1 MARRREEPRPA
12 QLGLALR
19 EIAGNITLTKRSAY
33 AWYVVPPARWAWRA
47 DGDRRGMVESAGI
60 AYAGLAGR
68 RLRIRVTSRPYP
80 VAAWARGL
88 HARTPSPLPG
98 AQENTWSDNLLAQ
111 QRYLRTS
118 ATAEKEVYLGVE
130 IAPRS
135 RITALLDAVMGKAGN
150 RELAHLD
157 RDVEMIGEVVGS
169 PGIGGQPADPRR
181 MEWLLHRS
189 VGLGL
194 PAPGGLMSPPGLSAE
209 WETTDLHAF
218 TEGVVVRP
226 TPLGRC
232 VQMIDR
238 RPDHDPLTSYVA
250 VVTLGR
256 MPELVVPD
264 PRGPWLSATD
274 ALPFPVEVCSTVD
287 VLAGTATR
295 TGVTKALL
303 RIRDQQRQY
312 QIHDVDEPAALTRQ
326 AEHARHIEDEMS
338 HGDDLVSTRTEGWYR
353 LAVAGRTENECMERV
368 RAVRDLYKRRHMDAV
383 LTKGQASLVREFV
396 PGEPIA
402 SSAYRRRLP
411 MRYFAAGLP
420 QVSTRLGDRRGP
432 LIGIIASSVRR
443 PVMFDTHYSTE
454 VKKASGLVPIV
465 GRQGAGKSVLEAAI
479 CYQAARRGIRTVM
492 LDPSGPLAALAE
504 MPELRE
510 FAEHIDLAKAPAGT
524 LSPWAV
530 VPEPQPGHVD
540 SQEQY
545 DEAMDEARAER
556 KTLAIDIA
564 RMLLPAQIDHN
575 PHTEPLLLRAIREV
589 GAEPTSNYWAVVWR
603 LREYAGLRFD
613 GAPMDPDDE
622 GYKRLRDESAAMHAQ
637 TLADLLSDTAETRQ
651 GRLFFPPLTPQGQE
665 LAARPP
671 HTEAVLTVITMSGL
685 VLPNP
690 TVPREHWSFT
700 ERMSVPALHLASWYA
715 TRAIYGLPRHVRKV
729 LALDECHFLAMWPV
743 GRALF
748 QRVGRDTRKYNVCCL
763 AASQDPADTLN
774 MDVANHVAA
783 SFIGRIEDERVAAD
797 ALRLL
802 GVPTRGRLR
811 ARDRHAVPARSGR
824 HAAGLP
830 GVRVPGRGRQRRPV
844 RGRPLVQRGPA
855 RGGQHRRP
863 AAGRGRR
870 RPVQCGRLRRLRR
883 RPGDRMIIALPAA
896 SGRALRAA
904 ARALDH
910 AAGRADVP
918 ATERVAVGRDPA
930 PAPDRLRS
938 GARGGVVAAPAA
950 TGRGGCGSPRK
961 CWACSCWPARRCS
974 SPPAPPRRCRSSAAA
989 RPRRRRSRRSRASPA
1004 SSCPSPTRCRR
1015 PRTRSRRTRRP
1026 PRSSSTAWP
1035 GCPGTPTTSAAAAP
1049 PATRPA
1055 RSRPGPPG

>member
-47 DGDRRGMVESAGI
+47 DGDRRAMVDSAGI

-98 AQENTWSDNLLAQ
+98 ARDNDWSDNLLAQ

-135 RITALLDAVMGKAGN
+135 RITALADAVLGKAGN

-157 RDVEMIGEVVGS
+157 RDVELISEVVRS

-295 TGVTKALL
+295 GGVTKALL

-326 AEHARHIEDEMS
+326 AEHARRIEDEMS

-353 LAVAGRTENECMERV
+353 LAVAAPTENECMERV

-420 QVSTRLGDRRGP
+420 QVATRLGDRRGP

-492 LDPSGPLAALAE
+492 LDPSGPLAALVE
-504 MPELRE
+504 MPELKE

-530 VPEPQPGHVD
+530 VPEPQPGHFD

-589 GAEPTSNYWAVVWR
+589 GAEPTSNYWAVTWR

-665 LAARPP
+665 LAARPL

-802 GVPTRGRLR
+802 GVPTG
-811 ARDRHAVPARSGR
+811 AGYEHAIGTLSQ
-824 HAAGLP
+824 P
-830 GVRVPGRGRQRRPV
+830 G
-844 RGRPLVQRGPA
+844 
-855 RGGQHRRP
+855 
-863 AAGRGRR
+863 
-870 RPVQCGRLRRLRR
+870 
-883 RPGDRMIIALPAA
+883 
-896 SGRALRAA
+896 
-904 ARALDH
+904 
-910 AAGRADVP
+910 
-918 ATERVAVGRDPA
+918 
-930 PAPDRLRS
+930 PD
-938 GARGGVVAAPAA
+938 
-950 TGRGGCGSPRK
+950 
-961 CWACSCWPARRCS
+961 
-974 SPPAPPRRCRSSAAA
+974 
-989 RPRRRRSRRSRASPA
+989 
-1004 SSCPSPTRCRR
+1004 
-1015 PRTRSRRTRRP
+1015 
-1026 PRSSSTAWP
+1026 
-1035 GCPGTPTTSAAAAP
+1035 GTPPDYREFVFRDADGNVDRFVADLSYNQGLLAVVNTD
-1049 PATRPA
+1049 A
-1055 RSRPGPPG
+1055 RQPGEADADPSSVDDYADFTEDRVTV

>member
-1 MARRREEPRPA
+1 MARRRTDPRPA
-12 QLGLALR
+12 QLELNLR
-19 EIAGNITLTKRSAY
+19 EITGNITLTRKSAY
-33 AWYVVPPARWAWRA
+33 AWFVVPPARWAWRA
-47 DGDRRGMVESAGI
+47 DGDRRGMVDMAGI
-60 AYAGLAGR
+60 GYAGLAGR
-68 RLRIRVTSRPYP
+68 RLRLRVTSRPYP

-98 AQENTWSDNLLAQ
+98 TDGNTWSDNLLAQ

-130 IAPRS
+130 IAPR
-135 RITALLDAVMGKAGN
+135 TAFSALAARLTGRAGN
-150 RELAHLD
+150 RELAHLE
-157 RDVEMIGEVVGS
+157 RDVELITEVAGS
-169 PGIGGQPADPRR
+169 PGIGAVPADLRR
-181 MEWLLHRS
+181 MEWLMHRS

-194 PAPGGLMSPPGLSAE
+194 PAPGGLMSPPGLSDR
-209 WETTDLHAF
+209 WETTDLNAF

-256 MPELVVPD
+256 MPEVIIPD
-264 PRGPWLSATD
+264 PRGPWLAATD
-274 ALPFPVEVCSTVD
+274 ALPWSVEVCATVD
-287 VLAGTATR
+287 ILPGTAVR
-295 TGVTKALL
+295 GGVTKALL

-312 QIHDVDEPAALTRQ
+312 QIHDIDEPAALTRQ
-326 AEHARHIEDEMS
+326 ADHARQIEDEMS

-353 LAVAGRTENECMERV
+353 LAVSGRTEAECMERV

-396 PGEPIA
+396 PGEPVA
-402 SSAYRRRLP
+402 STAYRRRLP

-420 QVSTRLGDRRGP
+420 QVATRLGDRRGP

-443 PVMFDTHYSTE
+443 PVMFDSHYSTE
-454 VKKASGLVPIV
+454 VRKASGLVPIV

-492 LDPSGPLAALAE
+492 LDPSGPLASLTQ

-530 VPEPQPGHVD
+530 VPEPQPGHFD

-545 DEAMDEARAER
+545 DEAVDEARAER

-564 RMLLPAQIDHN
+564 RMLLPAQIDAN
-575 PHTEPLLLRAIREV
+575 AHTEPLLLRAIREV
-589 GAEPTSNYWAVVWR
+589 GAERDRSYWMVIGR
-603 LREYAGLRFD
+603 LREYAGLNPD
-613 GAPMDPDDE
+613 GSRAAPPAEPPYDH
-622 GYKRLRDESAAMHAQ
+622 RLRDETAAMHAQ
-637 TLADLLSDTAETRQ
+637 TLADLLADTAETRQ
-651 GRLFFPPLTPQGQE
+651 GRLFFPPLAGHAEVAERQPY
-665 LAARPP
+665 
-671 HTEAVLTVITMSGL
+671 TEAVLTVLTMSGL

-783 SFIGRIEDERVAAD
+783 SFVGRIEDAQVASD

-802 GVPTRGRLR
+802 GVPT
-811 ARDRHAVPARSGR
+811 
-824 HAAGLP
+824 AAGYEHAIGTLSQP
-830 GVRVPGRGRQRRPV
+830 GPDGSPPDYREFVFRDADGNVDRFVADLSYNPGLLAVVNTDARPV
-844 RGRPLVQRGPA
+844 GEREDLAEVDDYA
-855 RGGQHRRP
+855 EY
-863 AAGRGRR
+863 
-870 RPVQCGRLRRLRR
+870 
-883 RPGDRMIIALPAA
+883 
-896 SGRALRAA
+896 
-904 ARALDH
+904 
-910 AAGRADVP
+910 ADEKV
-918 ATERVAVGRDPA
+918 TV
-930 PAPDRLRS
+930 
-938 GARGGVVAAPAA
+938 
-950 TGRGGCGSPRK
+950 
-961 CWACSCWPARRCS
+961 
-974 SPPAPPRRCRSSAAA
+974 
-989 RPRRRRSRRSRASPA
+989 
-1004 SSCPSPTRCRR
+1004 
-1015 PRTRSRRTRRP
+1015 
-1026 PRSSSTAWP
+1026 
-1035 GCPGTPTTSAAAAP
+1035 
-1049 PATRPA
+1049 
-1055 RSRPGPPG
+1055 

>member
-1 MARRREEPRPA
+1 MARRRREEPRTAPLA
-12 QLGLALR
+12 LALR

-47 DGDRRGMVESAGI
+47 DSDRRGMVDAAGI

-68 RLRIRVTSRPYP
+68 RVRIRVTSRPYP

-98 AQENTWSDNLLAQ
+98 TDGNTWSDNLLAQ

-135 RITALLDAVMGKAGN
+135 RLTALTERLTGGAGN

-157 RDVEMIGEVVGS
+157 RDVELISEVVGS
-169 PGIGGQPADPRR
+169 PGIGAAPADARR

-194 PAPGGLMSPPGLSAE
+194 PAPGGLMSPPGLSEE

-256 MPELVVPD
+256 MPEMVIPD

-274 ALPFPVEVCSTVD
+274 ALPFSVEVSSTVD
-287 VLAGTATR
+287 ILAGTATR
-295 TGVTKALL
+295 GGVTKALL

-312 QIHDVDEPAALTRQ
+312 QIHDVDEPASLTRQ
-326 AEHARHIEDEMS
+326 ADHARRIEDEMS

-353 LAVAGRTENECMERV
+353 LAVAGRTEAECMERV

-396 PGEPIA
+396 PGEPVA
-402 SSAYRRRLP
+402 STAYRRRLP

-432 LIGIIASSVRR
+432 LIGIIAASVRR
-443 PVMFDTHYSTE
+443 PVMFDSHYSTE

-492 LDPSGPLAALAE
+492 LDPSGPLAALCE

-510 FAEHIDLAKAPAGT
+510 FAEHIDLAKAPPGT

-530 VPEPQPGHVD
+530 VPEPQPGHFD

-564 RMLLPAQIDHN
+564 RMLLPAQIDQN
-575 PHTEPLLLRAIREV
+575 PHTEALLLRAIREV
-589 GAEPTSNYWAVVWR
+589 GSEPDRNYWAVIWR
-603 LREYAGLRFD
+603 LREYAGLHFD
-613 GAPMDPDDE
+613 GSQDE
-622 GYKRLRDESAAMHAQ
+622 ESLTKRLRDEGAAMHAQ
-637 TLADLLSDTAETRQ
+637 TLGDLLSDTAETRQ
-651 GRLFFPPLTPQGQE
+651 GRLFFPPLTPHGQE
-665 LAARPP
+665 LAARAP

-715 TRAIYGLPRHVRKV
+715 TRAVYGLPRHVRKV

-783 SFIGRIEDERVAAD
+783 SFVGRIEDERVASD

-802 GVPTRGRLR
+802 GVPTDAGYE
-811 ARDRHAVPARSGR
+811 HAVGTLSQPGPDGTPPDYREFVFRDADGNVDRFVADLSYD
-824 HAAGLP
+824 AGLLA
-830 GVRVPGRGRQRRPV
+830 VVNTDARQ
-844 RGRPLVQRGPA
+844 
-855 RGGQHRRP
+855 
-863 AAGRGRR
+863 
-870 RPVQCGRLRRLRR
+870 
-883 RPGDRMIIALPAA
+883 PGDPDTDPSTVDDYAEFT
-896 SGRALRAA
+896 
-904 ARALDH
+904 D
-910 AAGRADVP
+910 D
-918 ATERVAVGRDPA
+918 RV
-930 PAPDRLRS
+930 
-938 GARGGVVAAPAA
+938 
-950 TGRGGCGSPRK
+950 
-961 CWACSCWPARRCS
+961 
-974 SPPAPPRRCRSSAAA
+974 SA
-989 RPRRRRSRRSRASPA
+989 
-1004 SSCPSPTRCRR
+1004 
-1015 PRTRSRRTRRP
+1015 
-1026 PRSSSTAWP
+1026 
-1035 GCPGTPTTSAAAAP
+1035 
-1049 PATRPA
+1049 
-1055 RSRPGPPG
+1055 